1 MKISLGLALG
11 AAFLVGAAA
20 PPPTLVPVPSF
31 RSIELNGGG
40 RVILRHGPQQRV
52 TLLSGSTEISRIEV
66 GPSGRRGTG
75 NPDQLV
81 IDACRR
87 SCNGRYQ
94 LEVEVV
100 TPSIEG
106 VAVKGGGR
114 IQTVGAFPRQ
124 PRIGAAVHGGGQ
136 IDIRSLPARQVGA
149 AISGGGNILT
159 TAEDTLGAAIN
170 GGGAIL
176 YWGNPKVGSAVN
188 GGGTVR
194 RGS

>member
-1 MKISLGLALG
+1 MKMSVLLAAG
-11 AAFLVGAAA
+11 AALLTTAAA
-20 PPPTLVPVPSF
+20 PAPTLVPVPEF

-40 RVILRHGPQQRV
+40 RVILRHGPRQRV
-52 TLLSGSTEISRIEV
+52 TLLSGDTAMSRIEV
-66 GPSGRRGTG
+66 GGGRRGG
-75 NPDQLV
+75 SSNPDQLV

-87 SCNGRYQ
+87 SCSNYR

-106 VAVKGGGR
+106 VAVNGGGR
-114 IQTVGAFPRQ
+114 IVTAGAFPRQ
-124 PRIGAAVHGGGQ
+124 KAIGAAVHGGGQ

-159 TAEDTLGAAIN
+159 TAEETLGAAIN

-176 YWGNPKVGSAVN
+176 YWGNPQVGTAVQ